1 MSVWPPPDVLRV
13 AEEALRDLLESY
25 SDLLEENEQQ
35 GRQLL
40 AAHQRVDEL
49 EAELDAVLSEGPGN

>member
-1 MSVWPPPDVLRV
+1 V